1 MRVGPTLTC
10 AAAWGVLLCAAS
22 IAGAAPDADN
32 AGRQPEIRTGV
43 FRGHPVTYEMIGG
56 KPIFEGDVILDHVTD
71 MPMAGAKEHLR
82 EAPQSIGIDYQPY
95 FWPKNAQGV
104 AQIPY
109 TVTNGSANLTTA
121 LSQFNA
127 TFSGIIQFVT
137 LGSQT
142 DYVNFDFDSSNTSGT
157 CESYVGHVG
166 GEQTVGGSIDCSVGT
181 LLHEMGHVV
190 GLYHE
195 QSRPDRNQYVTVNFG
210 AVIKG
215 SWSNFTPLQDNDQDL
230 GPYDYRS
237 VMHYVPFAFSR
248 AGKPVIESIPA
259 GMPLSNTVGYSDADI
274 DGVKRLYGAVPTSVT
289 VDTNPPGLMVTVDGT
304 TYTTPQVFS
313 WALNSTHT
321 LAVPSGA
328 QSMGGAGY
336 IYGRWNDN
344 TAASHTIT
352 VAPGT
357 RALASPIT
365 APAVTVYTANFIQL
379 SQYTATVVPS
389 GAGSFTVSP
398 AAQSYAGLAG
408 VYYVA
413 RQAVTLTPTANTGYG
428 FLEWGGVNAP
438 WSANPKSDYIPDGGT
453 PYAVTAY
460 FSGKPITAIQTNP
473 PGLGVYVDGSFY
485 FAPQQ
490 FASDY
495 DPSWTPGSTHSVST
509 YSPQLPYSVNTRF
522 VFTSWSDN
530 GALTHNIKAAATTSK
545 AFAARYTTEYA
556 PVYYATPSCAA
567 TVALSPSSADGFY
580 AKGTVVQATSTAAA
594 GWDLTGWQNDL
605 TGTTNPQSMT
615 INDEKLAIANYDT
628 TAAALAVT
636 SLNPAQ
642 RWARTVGAPVLI
654 NGKGFTSS
662 SIVFVDN
669 LYRAS
674 TFNSAQQLSVNLTA
688 ADFATPG
695 AFPIGVSNFPS
706 GAPCSAYAARGFTV
720 TVH

>member
-1 MRVGPTLTC
+1 MHVGSIVTC
-10 AAAWGVLLCAAS
+10 AAAWGVLLCSAS
-22 IAGAAPDADN
+22 IAGAAPEADGT
-32 AGRQPEIRTGV
+32 GRQPEIRTGV

-56 KPIFEGDVILDHVTD
+56 KPIFEGDIILDHVTD
-71 MPMAGAKEHLR
+71 TPTADAKHGLH
-82 EAPQSIGIDYQPY
+82 AVPQSIGIDYQPY

-109 TVTNGSANLTTA
+109 VVTNGSASLTTA
-121 LSQFNA
+121 LQQFNA
-127 TFSGIIQFVT
+127 TFTGIIQFVAR
-137 LGSQT
+137 GSQT

-166 GEQTVGGSIDCSVGT
+166 GEQTVGGSSDCSIGT

-195 QSRPDRNQYVTVNFG
+195 QSRPDRNQYVTVNFN

-215 SWSNFTPLQDNDQDL
+215 SWSNFTQLQDNYQDL

-274 DGVKRLYGAVPTSVT
+274 DGVKRLYGATPTSVT

-304 TYTTPQVFS
+304 TYATPQVFK

-336 IYGRWNDN
+336 VYGRWNDS
-344 TAASHTIT
+344 TASSHTIT
-352 VAPGT
+352 VKPGT
-357 RALASPIT
+357 RALASPAA

-379 SQYTATVVPS
+379 SSYTASVMPS
-389 GAGSFTVSP
+389 GAGSFAISP
-398 AAQSYAGLAG
+398 AAQSYAGLSG

-413 RQAVTLTPTANTGYG
+413 RQTVKLTPTANAGYS

-438 WSANPKSDYIPDGGT
+438 WSLSPKSDYIPDGGA

-460 FSGKPITAIQTNP
+460 FSSKPITAVLTNP

-495 DPSWTPGSTHSVST
+495 YPSWTPNSTHSIST
-509 YSPQLPYSVNTRF
+509 YSPQLPYSINTRY
-522 VFTSWSDN
+522 VFTSWSDG
-530 GALTHNIKAAATTSK
+530 GALTHNIKAAATGVRS
-545 AFAARYTTEYA
+545 AVARYTPEFA
-556 PVYYATPSCAA
+556 PVVYATPSCAA
-567 TVALSPSSADGFY
+567 TVTLSPSSSDGFY
-580 AKGTVVQATSTAAA
+580 ALGTVVQVTSVAAS
-594 GWDLTGWQNDL
+594 GWDLTSWLDDLVGTADPQNL
-605 TGTTNPQSMT
+605 T
-615 INDEKLAIANYDT
+615 INDEKLAVANYDT
-628 TAAALAVT
+628 TTTALTV
-636 SLNPAQ
+636 SNLSPV
-642 RWARTVGAPVLI
+642 ARNAGSSGGPTLI
-654 NGKGFTSS
+654 NGTGFTSS
-662 SIVFVDN
+662 SIVFVN
-669 LYRAS
+669 NVYRTS
-674 TFNSAQQLSVNLTA
+674 TFNSAQQLSVTLNA
-688 ADFATPG
+688 ADLATPG

-706 GAPCSAYAARGFTV
+706 GAPCSAYAARGFSV
-720 TVH
+720 YVR